1 MAVNCLIV
9 YFLCAAQDP
18 LQFMDAGTDA
28 QNPYGILNFLIFLA
42 VDAVLYFAL
51 VLLIEYGVFKK
62 LSFMVSKLRIK
73 MEFGGLDED
82 EDVRV
87 EKERVTALSHS
98 FKGESNKL
106 MVLAAKLLLIG
117 VLYLPEK
124 KLWDRTL

>member
-1 MAVNCLIV
+1 
-9 YFLCAAQDP
+9 
-18 LQFMDAGTDA
+18 MDAGTDA

-106 MVLAAKLLLIG
+106 MVLAAKLLLMG

-124 KLWDRTL
+124 KTLG

>member
-1 MAVNCLIV
+1 
-9 YFLCAAQDP
+9 
-18 LQFMDAGTDA
+18 MDAGTDA

-42 VDAVLYFAL
+42 FDAVLYFAL
-51 VLLIEYGVFKK
+51 VLLLEYGVFKK

-87 EKERVTALSHS
+87 EKERVTALSRS

-106 MVLAAKLLLIG
+106 MILADKLLLMG
-117 VLYLPEK
+117 VLYLPEQK
-124 KLWDRTL
+124 SLGYNSLTCWSNFFLWPKSP